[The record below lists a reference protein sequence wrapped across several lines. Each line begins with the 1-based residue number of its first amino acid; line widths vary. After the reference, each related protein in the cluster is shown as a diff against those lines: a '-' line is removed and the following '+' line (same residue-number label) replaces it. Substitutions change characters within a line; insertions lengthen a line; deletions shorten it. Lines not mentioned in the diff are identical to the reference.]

1 MATANTD
8 PKIGPMHG
16 LQPNAKA
23 TPIKNGK
30 KWLFWKPCK
39 WNLRSKSKKGI
50 LIIPIKYSP
59 KITINI
65 PDRKF
70 SCLLKSKNMSLKKS
84 IEAPMIIKTKEK
96 PKVNKRTW
104 GNSFSVFTADEFC
117 KSAKDLPTI
126 YDINPGTM
134 GRTQGERKLRIPAKK
149 AIVRGISWTMKLL

>member
-16 LQPNAKA
+16 LQPKAKA
-23 TPIKNGK
+23 TPIIKGK
-30 KWLFWKPCK
+30 KWLFWKPFK

-50 LIIPIKYSP
+50 LITPIKYSP

-65 PDRKF
+65 PDMKF
-70 SCLLKSKNMSLKKS
+70 SCLLKSKNILLKKS

-96 PKVNKRTW
+96 PRVNNRIW
-104 GNSFSVFTADEFC
+104 GNNFSVFTGDEFC

-126 YDINPGTM
+126 YDINPGTI
-134 GRTQGERKLRIPAKK
+134 GKTQGERKLKIPAKK
-149 AIVRGISWTMKLL
+149 AIVRGISWTMKL